1 MDVFLKNMMMNVHA
15 VKKQMK
21 PNNYY
26 KLLQKILM
34 IINAELNN
42 RPAEIEHKKE

>member
-1 MDVFLKNMMMNVHA
+1 MDVFLKNMMINVHA

-21 PNNYY
+21 PDDYY
-26 KLLQKILM
+26 KLLRKILM
-34 IINAELNN
+34 IINAELES